1 MKKRSVLVPLLLGL
15 AIFNLSSPGHAVTLE
30 PVSAELLE
38 RLEKNGWQ
46 TISPGVMQRAVEGD
60 QVETL
65 GFGEDGLRFRL
76 EEMRAHLAF
85 LRQELALHP
94 SRELRTAIRVH
105 RAEILRVQAAL
116 KKADAAGGLSAAS
129 EALVATGA
137 NCSANY
143 DAAATL
149 PPGQGVS
156 ATSSASFT
164 NPCGYTGEVYAH
176 AYTRVTTPNDQIVTM
191 TRSDPALNTSRIG
204 TNVSASASANVNG
217 VRDCYAYA
225 YSSVTSYDLGIT
237 HSQSA
242 TSSICP
248 QQTPYHGTPFAVPG
262 TIKAADFDNG
272 GEGIAYHDSTSGN
285 TSVSSYR
292 QSDVDLYGETVYRLS
307 AGEWLEYTINVGAAG
322 VYSVVAEVGS
332 GTSGGSF
339 HIELDGV
346 NVTGPLAVPDTGN
359 WSLPGSA
366 VKAGVSFPAGR
377 HVLRFAVDAGFEA
390 LYSLRVVTVRMPFG
404 GTAKSLPGTIRVA
417 DFDEGGEQLSYH
429 DTTAGCDGSCGY
441 RKADVDRWDKIVHHT
456 RPGEWMEYT
465 VNVTTAGTYTLSVR
479 VAAQV
484 GGSIFHVEL
493 DGVNVTGPLTFPT
506 TGGWNTFQTVTKTG
520 VSLSAGKK
528 VMRLVV
534 DSDGGRLEA
543 GSFDTVTVQP

>member
-1 MKKRSVLVPLLLGL
+1 MKKSLLASLLLCFAMFGDSPL
-15 AIFNLSSPGHAVTLE
+15 ASAETLG
-30 PVSAELLE
+30 PVSAELFE
-38 RLEKNGWQ
+38 RLEKSGWE
-46 TISPGVMQRAVEGD
+46 TVSPGVMQRAVEGD

-85 LRQELALHP
+85 LRKELALYP
-94 SRELRTAIRVH
+94 SRELRAAIRAH
-105 RAEILRVQAAL
+105 RAEILRVQTAL
-116 KKADAAGGLSAAS
+116 KKADAAGGLELANES
-129 EALVATGA
+129 LVAAGA

-143 DAAATL
+143 DAAAVL
-149 PPGQGVS
+149 PPGGGVS

-176 AYTRVTTPNDQIVTM
+176 AYTRVTTPNDEVITM

-204 TNVSASASANVNG
+204 TNVSASAAANVNG

-242 TSSICP
+242 TSSVCP
-248 QQTPYHGTPFAVPG
+248 EQTPYYGTPFAVPG
-262 TIKAADFDNG
+262 RINAADFDNG
-272 GEGIAYHDSTSGN
+272 GEGIAYHDLTSGN
-285 TSVSSYR
+285 LSVSSYR
-292 QSDVDLYGETVYRLS
+292 KSDVDMYGETVYQLQ
-307 AGEWLEYTINVGAAG
+307 AGEWIEYTINVGTAG

-332 GTSGGSF
+332 STSGGSF

-346 NVTGPLAVPDTGN
+346 NATGPIAVPNTGS
-359 WSLPGSA
+359 WSRQSSA

-377 HVLRFAVDAGFEA
+377 HVLRLAVDAGFDA
-390 LYSLRVVTVRMPFG
+390 LYSLRIVVVRMPFG
-404 GTAKSLPGTIRVA
+404 GTPKSLPGTVRVS

-429 DTTAGCDGSCGY
+429 DNTAGCDGSCGY
-441 RKADVDRWDKIVHHT
+441 RKADVDRWDRTVYKT
-456 RPGEWMEYT
+456 QPGEWMEYT
-465 VNVTTAGTYTLSVR
+465 VNVTTAGTYTLSAR
-479 VAAQV
+479 VAADA
-484 GGSIFHVEL
+484 GGGVFHVEF

-506 TGGWNTFQTVTKTG
+506 TGGWNVFQTITKTG

-528 VMRLVV
+528 VMRIVI
-534 DSDGGRLEA
+534 DSDAGRTDA
-543 GSFDTVTVQP
+543 GSFDTITIQP